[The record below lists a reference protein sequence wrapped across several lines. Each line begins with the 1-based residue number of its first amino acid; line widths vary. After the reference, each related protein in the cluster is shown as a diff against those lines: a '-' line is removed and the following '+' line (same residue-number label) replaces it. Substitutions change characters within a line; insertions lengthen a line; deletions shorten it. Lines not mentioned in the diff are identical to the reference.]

1 MKAECRGSGH
11 VAGNE
16 GSPVRGSRVPAWL
29 KRKPARFAIVGLLL
43 LAGYLLYK
51 AFFPQFD
58 LQQLLDDFA
67 NFLGAWT
74 YLVVGL
80 LAFLETGAFVG
91 LLVPGETS
99 LLVGGAVAGLGVIN
113 VYLLIAIAWI
123 SAFAGD
129 SVSFIL
135 GRKLGREFILEHG
148 TRVGITREG
157 FEKVEGHFE
166 RHGGKTVLAGRFVG
180 LVRALAPFVAGSS
193 GMAYAAFAPYSV
205 LGSGLQVTI
214 HIVVGYLFAQSID
227 AAAEYVGLGAV
238 ILGTIIVVCFA
249 GYQAWKFLRVPEN
262 RQKTVG
268 WMESRVL
275 TRPLVEVGRRL
286 RPQARFIIDRLTPG
300 GTFGLEFTT
309 LCAILAVSSF
319 VVIAFTEIFLGNG
332 GPTPGDETAVDFIE
346 LIRTAWLTGL
356 AKLVTVLGSK
366 AVVVPLAVIATAVLL
381 VDRRPAEAVVLVL
394 SMVAIMLGVDLLKDL
409 VDRQRP
415 VGGLVSANGPAFP
428 SAHAAQSVFYS
439 WLAVTVA
446 FRMRPDM
453 ARRSLLVAAGIG
465 LTAVIGLS
473 RVYLGVHYLSDVTA
487 GWGLGAFFFAFFALF
502 ALVTTQLRKTSG
514 NVRLHQ

>member
-1 MKAECRGSGH
+1 VVSD
-11 VAGNE
+11 E
-16 GSPVRGSRVPAWL
+16 GRPDGDSTGEDEPKRSDRVSRVPGWL
-29 KRKPARFAIVGLLL
+29 KGKPARIAIIALLIL
-43 LAGYLLYK
+43 GGYLIYK
-51 AFFPQFD
+51 TVFPEFD

-113 VYLLIAIAWI
+113 VYLLIAIAWTA
-123 SAFAGD
+123 AFAGD
-129 SVSFIL
+129 TVSFML
-135 GRKLGREFILEHG
+135 GRKLGREFILRHG

-157 FEKVEGHFE
+157 FEKVEGYFD
-166 RHGGKTVLAGRFVG
+166 RHGGKTILAGRFVG

-193 GMAYAAFAPYSV
+193 GMAYAAFAPYSI

-214 HIVVGYLFAQSID
+214 HIVIGYLFAQSID
-227 AAAEYVGLGAV
+227 AAAEYVGIGAV
-238 ILGTIIVVCFA
+238 IIGTIIVVAFA
-249 GYQAWKFLRVPEN
+249 SYQAWSFLRVADN
-262 RQKTVG
+262 RERAVV
-268 WMESRVL
+268 WMESRAV
-275 TRPLVEVGRRL
+275 TRPLVELGRRL
-286 RPQARFIIDRLTPG
+286 RPQARFLVDRLTPG
-300 GTFGLEFTT
+300 GSFGLEFTT

-332 GPTPGDETAVDFIE
+332 GPTPGDGTAVDIVD
-346 LIRTAWLTGL
+346 LIRTSWLTGI
-356 AKLVTVLGSK
+356 AEVVTFLGSK
-366 AVVVPLAVIATAVLL
+366 IVVLPLAALATVVLL
-381 VDRRPAEAVVLVL
+381 LDRRPAEAAVLVL
-394 SMVAIMLGVDLLKDL
+394 SMFAIVVGVDLLKDL
-409 VDRQRP
+409 VDRGRP
-415 VGGLVSANGPAFP
+415 SDGLVEASGPSFP

-453 ARRSLLVAAGIG
+453 ARSSLLVGAGIAA
-465 LTAVIGLS
+465 TAAIGLS

-487 GWGLGAFFFAFFALF
+487 GWGFGAFWFAFFALF
-502 ALVTTQLRKTSG
+502 ALVTSQLRKT
-514 NVRLHQ
+514 